1 MAVDKAK
8 GIETMGKSEEI
19 LTEAEIKQAI
29 KTIFKRSQTDIDF
42 RRLCLTN
49 PAAAIRE
56 ITGKS
61 IPDGFAVEFRENDS
75 PSEDKPA

>member
-1 MAVDKAK
+1 MD
-8 GIETMGKSEEI
+8 KSEEI

-29 KTIFKRSQTDIDF
+29 KTIFKRSQTDIVF

-56 ITGKS
+56 ISGKFL
-61 IPDGFAVEFRENDS
+61 PDGFVIEFRETEIS
-75 PSEDKPA
+75 SEEKPDREK